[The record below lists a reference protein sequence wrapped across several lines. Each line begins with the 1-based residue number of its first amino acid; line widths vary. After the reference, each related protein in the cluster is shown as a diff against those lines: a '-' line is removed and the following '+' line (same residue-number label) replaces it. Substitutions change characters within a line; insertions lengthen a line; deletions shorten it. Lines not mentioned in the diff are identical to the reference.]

1 VGRATRIEA
10 TVVNWRDTP
19 GVAGVENDRLSMG
32 VYVRVADVDASET
45 ARRQDG
51 ETDRR
56 RDGK

>member
-1 VGRATRIEA
+1 M
-10 TVVNWRDTP
+10 NWRDTL